1 MRPFFVIVVFEF
13 LAQEVHVFV
22 AKNDEMVETFLLDRL
37 NESFGKGDHV
47 RDRIGVRWVLI
58 FPFSNASMNNLEY
71 FASLS
76 SIRILHFG
84 PPVFVDSIN
93 VVAC

>member
-1 MRPFFVIVVFEF
+1 MRPFFVIVVIVVFEF

-47 RDRIGVRWVLI
+47 RRSDRSSLGFDFSLFKCVHEQLGVLC
-58 FPFSNASMNNLEY
+58 
-71 FASLS
+71 
-76 SIRILHFG
+76 
-84 PPVFVDSIN
+84 
-93 VVAC
+93 VVVEHQDLAFRTSRLCRLDRA